1 MRLEKAYHAWG
12 ADFGTE
18 YTLFDADLAKFADLS
33 KSDFTGREAFIKQ
46 SESKPEW
53 RFIKLVISN
62 DDADAM
68 PGDPVL
74 YKNQCVGFIS
84 SGGTGFRIGRS
95 IALAYIQNDVNPQAT
110 QFSVNILGQLCP
122 ATLSQ
127 RAFYDP
133 DNERLR
139 S

>member
-1 MRLEKAYHAWG
+1 MHSGLSLARALEPDSGFH
-12 ADFGTE
+12 
-18 YTLFDADLAKFADLS
+18 
-33 KSDFTGREAFIKQ
+33 
-46 SESKPEW
+46 ES
-53 RFIKLVISN
+53 SS
-62 DDADAM
+62 AH
-68 PGDPVL
+68 
-74 YKNQCVGFIS
+74 KNQCVGFIS

-95 IALAYIQNDVNPQAT
+95 RALAYIQNDVNPQAT